1 MRILCFQKFSYLS
14 FLFYFKNH
22 RGNCFFET
30 QHPPRMASNMNRGYP
45 VPPQTGPPSNAA
57 PPPSTGPPTGGPVP
71 PGHIK
76 QEGPTTM
83 QPIGPGMRP
92 PERPMGLQHAG
103 PPPNRQYGTPTPVY
117 QGQGPR
123 PSYPPMTNSSTP
135 PPQAMHG
142 RGMGPPT
149 NSYSGRA
156 GPQGAMGGPI
166 AMESRKR
173 PAPDR
178 SEGRAQGPT
187 SSKSAPSS
195 GGGPPGSS
203 GGGGGSSKKKKKLA
217 EKILPQ
223 KVRDLVPESQAYMD
237 LLTFERKL
245 DSTIMRKRLDIQE
258 ALKRPMKQ
266 KRKLRIFISNTFY
279 PGKPEGEGADD
290 PTVPSWE
297 LRVEGRLL
305 DDPNAPKADQ
315 SKVKRKFSSF
325 FKSLVIELDKDLY
338 GPDNHLVE
346 WHRTPTTTE
355 TDGFQVKRPGD
366 KNVRCT
372 ILLLLDYQPLQFK
385 LDSRLARLLGIHTQT
400 RPIIIGAL
408 WQYIKSHKLQDS
420 HEREYINCDKYLEQ
434 IFQCSR
440 MKFAEIP
447 QRLHQLL
454 HPADPIIINHVISV
468 EGPDNKKTACYDID
482 VEVDDPLKSQ
492 MNSFLLS
499 TASQQEIQTLDNKIH
514 ETVETINQ
522 LKTNRE
528 FFLSFAKEPQ
538 QFIYKWLISQTRD
551 LKIMTDVVGNPEEER
566 RSDFYYQPWAQEAV
580 CRYFYGKVN
589 QRRAELE
596 QALGIRNT

>member
-1 MRILCFQKFSYLS
+1 
-14 FLFYFKNH
+14 
-22 RGNCFFET
+22 
-30 QHPPRMASNMNRGYP
+30 MAANMNRGYP
-45 VPPQTGPPSNAA
+45 VPPQGHVQGPTGPP
-57 PPPSTGPPTGGPVP
+57 PGPAPVP
-71 PGHIK
+71 P
-76 QEGPTTM
+76 QGPPAMPNQPGIPPTVPPGPGNPPM
-83 QPIGPGMRP
+83 QPNPMGPMPQHGPGMRP

-103 PPPNRQYGTPTPVY
+103 PPPSRQYGSPTPVY
-117 QGQGPR
+117 QPQPQR
-123 PSYPPMTNSSTP
+123 PGYPPGPMQNSPAP
-135 PPQAMHG
+135 PSQEMHG
-142 RGMGPPT
+142 RVGQGMGPPT
-149 NSYSGRA
+149 QTYPARA
-156 GPQGAMGGPI
+156 PQGPMGPMP
-166 AMESRKR
+166 MESRKR

-178 SEGRAQGPT
+178 SDSRSQGPT
-187 SSKSAPSS
+187 SAKS
-195 GGGPPGSS
+195 GGPPSSSNPSSASGPAS
-203 GGGGGSSKKKKKLA
+203 GGSTSSSSKKKKKLA

-279 PGKPEGEGADD
+279 PGKPESESGEE

-385 LDSRLARLLGIHTQT
+385 LDPRLARLLGIHTQT

-408 WQYIKSHKLQDS
+408 WQYIKTHKLQDA

-454 HPADPIIINHVISV
+454 HPADPIVINHVISV
-468 EGPDNKKTACYDID
+468 EGPDTKKTACYDID

-499 TASQQEIQTLDNKIH
+499 TASQQEIQGLDNKIH

-551 LKIMTDVVGNPEEER
+551 LKTMTDVVGNPEEER